1 MSVVRWPFGLRGN
14 RGEVLKGGFADFPAN
29 NMLRSDME
37 DGVKTLRKFSRGY
50 SKTKCT
56 IRFPLDEYQVFRRFV
71 RDNLKDGIKAFTFF
85 HPLHGYMVAAHFI
98 PQEDGRP
105 FATAPAPGRNIFV
118 NFEIDYLDIPLTRE
132 QVLA

>member
-14 RGEVLKGGFADFPAN
+14 AGEVLKDGFADFPAN

-50 SKTKCT
+50 SKTKGT
-56 IRFPLDEYQVFRRFV
+56 FRFTLDEFQLFRRFV
-71 RDNLKDGIKAFTFF
+71 RDDLNDGTKDFSFV
-85 HPLHGYMVAAHFI
+85 HPLHGYAVSANFI

-118 NFEIDYLDIPLTRE
+118 NFEIDYLDMPLTRE
-132 QVLA
+132 EVFA